1 MNELAKE
8 LLSVLTDEMIER
20 RGNVMLFHYGC
31 CDGILIAEMRVYYTT
46 YTSHNEVILS
56 NYAACRGEG
65 TKELKRALEEAISKN
80 IKIYFHIYEDNP
92 EQQKLLYRAEIKSYF
107 ISKDDTIFIS
117 NIENLDE
124 IKNPFGKT
132 IINNLKG
139 LDTDT
144 LQKILKIAGISMT
157 DDRFDKDAMDAWHA
171 EFEKNSPEQHKKL
184 LSLFEALIRP
194 DKIE

>member
-46 YTSHNEVILS
+46 FTSHNEVILS

-80 IKIYFHIYEDNP
+80 IKIYFHIYQDNP

-132 IINNLKG
+132 IINNLKDLSG
-139 LDTDT
+139 TNPDMNLEYMIKHFAQARKEYKKSDEYKERLSNLT
-144 LQKILKIAGISMT
+144 
-157 DDRFDKDAMDAWHA
+157 A
-171 EFEKNSPEQHKKL
+171 ENEEKSNNNS
-184 LSLFEALIRP
+184 I
-194 DKIE
+194 